1 MVTTIE
7 KKSPH
12 VLRHT
17 FATHMLNHGADLN
30 SIKEL
35 LGHANLSAT
44 QIYTHNTFE
53 KLKKYIQTGSSKS
66 LNINQKTGGTTMN
79 IQIHSVRFDAD
90 KKLIDFVH
98 QKLDKLTQFG
108 EDIVNAEVY
117 LRLDKDQERENKISE
132 IKLELPGR
140 TLFAKKQSK
149 TFEEATDEAIDA
161 LKKQITKHKQKKR
174 GM

>member
-1 MVTTIE
+1 
-7 KKSPH
+7 
-12 VLRHT
+12 
-17 FATHMLNHGADLN
+17 
-30 SIKEL
+30 
-35 LGHANLSAT
+35 
-44 QIYTHNTFE
+44 
-53 KLKKYIQTGSSKS
+53 
-66 LNINQKTGGTTMN
+66 MN

-98 QKLDKLTQFG
+98 QKLEKLTQFD

-132 IKLELPGR
+132 IKLELQGGP
-140 TLFAKKQSK
+140 LFAKKQSK

-174 GM
+174 GV

>member
-1 MVTTIE
+1 
-7 KKSPH
+7 
-12 VLRHT
+12 
-17 FATHMLNHGADLN
+17 
-30 SIKEL
+30 
-35 LGHANLSAT
+35 
-44 QIYTHNTFE
+44 
-53 KLKKYIQTGSSKS
+53 
-66 LNINQKTGGTTMN
+66 MN

-98 QKLDKLTQFG
+98 QKLDKLTQFA

-132 IKLELPGR
+132 IKLELRGGP
-140 TLFAKKQSK
+140 LFAKKQSK

-174 GM
+174 GV